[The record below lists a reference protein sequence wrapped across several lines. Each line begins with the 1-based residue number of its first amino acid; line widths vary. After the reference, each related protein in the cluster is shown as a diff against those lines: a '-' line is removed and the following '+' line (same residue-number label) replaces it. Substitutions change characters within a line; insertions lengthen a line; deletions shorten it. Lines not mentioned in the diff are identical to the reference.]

1 MRLILKIISHGIFL
15 TGNIFTMDLNFYF
28 WFAGSILTERPL
40 IFAFSWH
47 LKLLFRI
54 LSALPRMCIYHTY
67 QWLRQVYPACR
78 IRLRLHLRYRPVSR
92 GLFTD
97 VDKQTHHALFS
108 SGIVKIKRVLS
119 VIVKIDLSQRLF

>member
-1 MRLILKIISHGIFL
+1 MRLILKIILTRDFL
-15 TGNIFTMDLNFYF
+15 LLFYF

-40 IFAFSWH
+40 IFAFFMASKTSFPYS
-47 LKLLFRI
+47 LGTSTNVY
-54 LSALPRMCIYHTY
+54 LSYISMAPTSLPGMPDS
-67 QWLRQVYPACR
+67 PATAPK
-78 IRLRLHLRYRPVSR
+78 ISPGFAVF
-92 GLFTD
+92 FTD